1 MSQGILLPYLWG
13 EITSV
18 VMLGEANPMKRFLLT
33 LLFISSVFVVNAQ
46 YSVKAKIKGVPEDKT
61 CYLAHFFG
69 YNQYIKVDSAK
80 AQDGVLNFT
89 GTEKLKGGVYLVVL
103 SPSKYYDFAVSG
115 DEKNIE
121 IEADTADFVG
131 TAKFTGSKENDI
143 LFGYRKFLKQKSEE
157 AEAINKMAAIQGG
170 NNEMNRIKLENI
182 QKEVDKYMNDAIEN
196 NKTTFASKIL
206 RANKEPDVPA
216 FDKVPSNPNGKTDS
230 AYVNTYR
237 FNYYKNN
244 FLSNIDFSDDR
255 LLRTPFIQS
264 RLERYFKDLVYQ
276 IQDSVIK
283 DADRVL
289 KLAKA
294 NQEVYRY
301 TLWFITNKYEN
312 PEIVG
317 LDGVFIHLAENYYL
331 KDAPWI
337 DSTQRAKF
345 QERVNILKPLQTFF
359 PFPTLITSDTLG
371 REYTV
376 AQSKGKYTIIN
387 FYDPDCG
394 HCKEAAPKLVEY
406 AKKAKEQGVVVYN
419 VSVAYDLKKMKDFI
433 KTYKTGADMINVWDS
448 KGRYYFKNNFDV
460 YSTPT
465 TYILDANKRI
475 IAKRI
480 PVDKFEDFINFY
492 ERQQANKPK

>member
-1 MSQGILLPYLWG
+1 
-13 EITSV
+13 
-18 VMLGEANPMKRFLLT
+18 MKRFLLT
-33 LLFISSVFVVNAQ
+33 FLFISSVFIVNAQ
-46 YSVKAKIKGVPEDKT
+46 HSIKAKIKGVPLDKT

-80 AQDGVLNFT
+80 VQDGILNFT

-115 DEKNIE
+115 DEQNIE

-131 TAKFTGSKENDI
+131 SAKFTGSKENDL
-143 LFGYRKFLKQKSEE
+143 LFGYRKFLKQKGEE
-157 AEAINKMAAIQGG
+157 AEAINKMAAMQGG
-170 NNEMNRIKLENI
+170 NSEINRVKVENI
-182 QKEVDKYMNDAIEN
+182 QKEVDKYMNDAIQN
-196 NKTTFASKIL
+196 NKTSFAAKIL
-206 RANKEPDVPA
+206 KANKEPEVPA
-216 FDKVPSNPNGKTDS
+216 FNQVPQNPNGKTDS
-230 AYVNTYR
+230 LYINTYR
-237 FNYYKNN
+237 FNYYKTN

-255 LLRTPFIQS
+255 LLRTPFVQS

-276 IQDSVIK
+276 VQDSVVK

-301 TLWFITNKYEN
+301 ALWFITNKYEN

-317 LDGVFIHLAENYYL
+317 LDGVFIHLAEKYYL

-359 PFPTLITSDTLG
+359 PFPTLITTDTLG
-371 REYTV
+371 REHTV
-376 AQSKGKYTIIN
+376 TESKAKYTIIN

-394 HCKEAAPKLVEY
+394 HCKESAPKLVEY
-406 AKKAKEQGVVVYN
+406 AKKAKSQGVLIYN

-433 KTYKTGADMINVWDS
+433 KTYKTGDMLNLWDS

-480 PVDKFEDFINFY
+480 PADKFEDYINFY
-492 ERQQANKPK
+492 EKQQANKPK